1 MAVSWLSPN
10 SRLRGKFPHVGFHGC
25 FIAAG
30 DRAQLITLSPLKRP
44 VRLGK
49 HASVWGS
56 QEEQQSAHH
65 SLYLGTFRLTPWTN
79 EEEKASGWRVQLMYW
94 CPSSI
99 LQLLQ
104 YFFGWYFRGMGWV
117 NSLVFSSRES
127 IVIWASVALP
137 LKRSRWH
144 KCFYGV
150 SVMDISVHYPSFD
163 CIT

>member
-1 MAVSWLSPN
+1 MVSWLSPN
-10 SRLRGKFPHVGFHGC
+10 SRLRGKFRHVGFHGC

-65 SLYLGTFRLTPWTN
+65 SLYLGTFRLTTLN
-79 EEEKASGWRVQLMYW
+79 QWRRESFRLMGAINVLMPFIYS
-94 CPSSI
+94 PVTTV
-99 LQLLQ
+99 
-104 YFFGWYFRGMGWV
+104 FFGLVFWGMGGV

-150 SVMDISVHYPSFD
+150 SVKDISVHYPSFD

>member
-79 EEEKASGWRVQLMYW
+79 EEEKASGWWVQLMYW
-94 CPSSI
+94 CPSST

-104 YFFGWYFRGMGWV
+104 YFFGWYFGGWGESIHL
-117 NSLVFSSRES
+117 SLVLEKVLWSGHL
-127 IVIWASVALP
+127 W
-137 LKRSRWH
+137 
-144 KCFYGV
+144 
-150 SVMDISVHYPSFD
+150 HYPRNDHVGINVFTVFQWWTYLY
-163 CIT
+163 IIPHLIV